1 MDPGK
6 EKRESPSS
14 LGEREKNGK
23 EDGKREFP
31 LGMLAHLEMLEFR
44 AHREA
49 VEQEEKERREEKSAF
64 LNSKIR
70 ELRLQ
75 RDQLREKL
83 ELLEKA
89 LGKEGI
95 PSDPAL
101 PDPRE
106 VLEWKIRNLRELLQV
121 FQLTGI
127 SGKLSKHG
135 ISFSFHTAFE
145 GSFLDRFHLELL
157 VRPESR
163 EFRIQRHS
171 IPPFIPL
178 EQLARKFLPSDL
190 RGFLD
195 VLFQHLN
202 AFVGR
207 RHQLEQ
213 FQEEFSD
220 GIFQRSSLTEKDF
233 PMEFSAGIFL
243 KEGVFLKN
251 FPTGFPHE
259 GVSQWNSLMGRE
271 FSNGIFRW
279 NFPKEFSNGIPS
291 LKEFSKGIFQW
302 NFPTE
307 FPHGKDFPME
317 FSNGIF

>member
-1 MDPGK
+1 GV
-6 EKRESPSS
+6 
-14 LGEREKNGK
+14 
-23 EDGKREFP
+23 
-31 LGMLAHLEMLEFR
+31 LAHLEMLEFR

-49 VEQEEKERREEKSAF
+49 VEQEEKERWEEKSAF
-64 LNSKIR
+64 LKAKIR

-75 RDQLREKL
+75 RDQLRHKL
-83 ELLEKA
+83 ELLEKVQ

-95 PSDPAL
+95 PSDLAL

-127 SGKLSKHG
+127 SGKLSKNS

-145 GSFLDRFHLELL
+145 GSFLDSFHLELL
-157 VRPESR
+157 LRPDFR

-178 EQLARKFLPSDL
+178 EQLSRKFLPSDL

-213 FQEEFSD
+213 FQEQFSKWIQ
-220 GIFQRSSLTEKDF
+220 GI
-233 PMEFSAGIFL
+233 
-243 KEGVFLKN
+243 
-251 FPTGFPHE
+251 PH
-259 GVSQWNSLMGRE
+259 GNSLCNLLS
-271 FSNGIFRW
+271 FQY
-279 NFPKEFSNGIPS
+279 GIPGKSGSGAFRARLLYADPCRS
-291 LKEFSKGIFQW
+291 L
-302 NFPTE
+302 PTE
-307 FPHGKDFPME
+307 VTVSGPAPASAHAELFRRLALPRAFE
-317 FSNGIF
+317 AL

>member
-1 MDPGK
+1 GV
-6 EKRESPSS
+6 
-14 LGEREKNGK
+14 
-23 EDGKREFP
+23 
-31 LGMLAHLEMLEFR
+31 LAHLEMLEFQ

-49 VEQEEKERREEKSAF
+49 VEQEEKEKRKEKSAF
-64 LNSKIR
+64 LRAKIR

-89 LGKEGI
+89 QPGKEGI
-95 PSDPAL
+95 PADPAL
-101 PDPRE
+101 PSPRE

-135 ISFSFHTAFE
+135 ICFCLRTAFE
-145 GSFLDRFHLELL
+145 GSFLDSFHLELL
-157 VRPESR
+157 PRPESR

-178 EQLARKFLPSDL
+178 EQLSRKFLPSDL

-213 FQEEFSD
+213 FQEQFSEWIQ
-220 GIFQRSSLTEKDF
+220 GI
-233 PMEFSAGIFL
+233 
-243 KEGVFLKN
+243 
-251 FPTGFPHE
+251 PHC
-259 GVSQWNSLMGRE
+259 NSLCNLLSFQYRIPGKSGNSVFQTRLLYGDPCRSLPTDVAGSCSADPSPAFPE
-271 FSNGIFRW
+271 HSELFRRLALPRA
-279 NFPKEFSNGIPS
+279 FRA
-291 LKEFSKGIFQW
+291 L
-302 NFPTE
+302 
-307 FPHGKDFPME
+307 
-317 FSNGIF
+317 